1 MPSVHCVSANLESQP
16 TPFQRTQDLHVWL
29 PTQHPPPPPSHCM
42 PTWHLKFILSKFK
55 VMTITSSP
63 APVFS
68 PCQLTLSS
76 SFISLCLT
84 SHILP
89 YPSIRKTCLL
99 QAEGLPC
106 CTLNTVVVLP
116 TQAFAMLFR
125 VWKALA
131 LDICVL
137 PPYTSLSHRSDV
149 TFSMSSFLTILHKM
163 AILIFLYSL
172 FSILDVFFSKVF
184 INF

>member
-1 MPSVHCVSANLESQP
+1 MTQNAVCTLCICKFRIPTHTFLANSRLARMAPYSTP
-16 TPFQRTQDLHVWL
+16 TT
-29 PTQHPPPPPSHCM
+29 PPPDCM

-55 VMTITSSP
+55 VMTVTSSP

-68 PCQLTLSS
+68 PCQLSLSS

-106 CTLNTVVVLP
+106 CTLNTVVVFP

-137 PPYTSLSHRSDV
+137 PP
-149 TFSMSSFLTILHKM
+149 ILP
-163 AILIFLYSL
+163 
-172 FSILDVFFSKVF
+172 
-184 INF
+184 

>member
-1 MPSVHCVSANLESQP
+1 
-16 TPFQRTQDLHVWL
+16 
-29 PTQHPPPPPSHCM
+29 
-42 PTWHLKFILSKFK
+42 
-55 VMTITSSP
+55 MTITSSP

-163 AILIFLYSL
+163 AILIFLYSV